1 MTAQRS
7 ALEENA
13 WTQIDR
19 ERRLD
24 KRLRRLSVI
33 AWTFTLL
40 VMLFLVLLTALEVR
54 IFWALGMVP
63 WVMNRTAMPLLIVLV
78 VLGALIAT
86 LATVGIFLRLRT
98 ASLMEIQL
106 RLAALEQML
115 TRDAGVSGETEET
128 AERRIPR
135 SG

>member
-1 MTAQRS
+1 MTAHRS

-40 VMLFLVLLTALEVR
+40 VMLVLVLLTALEVR

-63 WVMNRTAMPLLIVLV
+63 WVINRTAMPLLIVLV

-115 TRDAGVSGETEET
+115 TRDAGVAGESEGNSG
-128 AERRIPR
+128 APNP
-135 SG
+135 S

>member
-106 RLAALEQML
+106 RLAALEEML
-115 TRDAGVSGETEET
+115 TRDAGVSGK
-128 AERRIPR
+128 
-135 SG
+135 SGGNSGAPNPS

>member
-24 KRLRRLSVI
+24 KRLRRLSVV

>member
-106 RLAALEQML
+106 RLAALEEML
-115 TRDAGVSGETEET
+115 TRDAGVTGESGGGSGT
-128 AERRIPR
+128 PKR
-135 SG
+135 S

>member
-106 RLAALEQML
+106 RLAALEEML
-115 TRDAGVSGETEET
+115 TRDAGVTGESGGN
-128 AERRIPR
+128 
-135 SG
+135 SGAPNPS